1 MFALQCGG
9 NFGTFMGPLITGY
22 LADLTG
28 SYLPGIIIFAV
39 FSLSLLVAGLMLP
52 ETGPAARKNT
62 LKMRV
67 EKAA

>member
-1 MFALQCGG
+1 
-9 NFGTFMGPLITGY
+9 LITGY

-52 ETGPAARKNT
+52 ETGPAARK
-62 LKMRV
+62 V
-67 EKAA
+67 SSKAEADGVA